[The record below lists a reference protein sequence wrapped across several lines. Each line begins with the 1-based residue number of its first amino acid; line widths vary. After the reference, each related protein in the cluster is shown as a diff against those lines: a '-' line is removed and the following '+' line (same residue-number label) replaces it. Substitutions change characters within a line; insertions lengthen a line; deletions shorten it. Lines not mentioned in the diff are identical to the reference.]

1 MSPNLLPSLLPTL
14 AITNLQVWT
23 IVFVAIT
30 FSIYLTIA
38 WLSRVKDT
46 KGFFIAGG
54 GVPAPANGMATA
66 ADWMSAASFISMA
79 GLISGMGFA
88 GGVYLMG
95 WTGGYVLLALL
106 LAPYL
111 RKFGHFTV
119 PDFIGDR
126 YDSSTARLIALL
138 CAIFISFTYVVGQMK
153 GVGVVF
159 SGFLGVT
166 PAVGVFIGMAIVFV
180 YAVFGGMKG
189 ITWTQVAQFW
199 VLITAFLIP
208 AVAIS
213 LKLTGQAIPSIGLAS
228 EVLPEVDPARPYLLD
243 RLTALNEQ
251 FGFGSYTE
259 AYGEDA
265 GKWNRLNVFCVA
277 LALMAGTAGLPH
289 VIVRFYTV
297 KTVKAARWSAFWAL
311 GFISL
316 LYLTAPAVATFAR
329 YYMVDDVAGLNG
341 KQVEELPEWYHNWNK
356 TGLIA
361 WVDFDGDG
369 ELAFNNNLTGSA
381 LEDYPVPDG
390 FGRGMPTNELMRIGG
405 VPANIRQ
412 QILDDPVSWVEA
424 NGGFSE
430 SQRKEYQKLNSLIY
444 GSLNAPDG
452 TRFGA
457 PEQLERFQELREI
470 NRQNTQAATSAL
482 LALGAA
488 HHPDRDII
496 VLATPQ
502 MAELADWMVAFVIAG
517 GLAAALSTASGLL
530 LVISSSVAH
539 DLYYRVMNPTASEK
553 QRLLV
558 GRIAIAV
565 AVLISGYFGIN
576 PPGFVGEVVA
586 FAFGL
591 AAASFFPAI
600 VLGIFTTRVSTVP
613 AVAGMLAGIGF
624 TAFYIVTQKADVIL
638 LNAEVAAAVFGPADS
653 AIRQPWFFGIDAQG
667 IGTVGMAINFVVTLS
682 LMPFFKPPR
691 RQVQDMV
698 RSIRQPEAP
707 GTEMAVAAH

>member
-1 MSPNLLPSLLPTL
+1 MDSVQL
-14 AITNLQVWT
+14 WT
-23 IVFVAIT
+23 VLFVAIT
-30 FSIYLTIA
+30 FSIYLGIA

-126 YDSSTARLIALL
+126 YDSSTARLIALV

-213 LKLTGQAIPSIGLAS
+213 LKLTGQAIPSVGLAS
-228 EVLPEVDPARPYLLD
+228 EVTASIDPAQPYLLD
-243 RLTALNEQ
+243 KLNALQHE
-251 FGFGSYTE
+251 FGFLSYTD
-259 AYGEDA
+259 AYPEGESR
-265 GKWNRLNVFCVA
+265 WTRLNVFCVA

-297 KTVKAARWSAFWAL
+297 KSVKAARWSAFWAL

-316 LYLTAPAVATFAR
+316 LYLTAPAVATFSR
-329 YYMVDDVAGLNG
+329 YYMVDDVNG
-341 KQVEELPEWYHNWNK
+341 INGVTAEELPDWYHNWNK
-356 TGLIA
+356 TGYIA
-361 WVDFDGDG
+361 WLDFDGDG
-369 ELAFNNNLTGSA
+369 RVAFTNNLTDQAVTIEGTGGVV
-381 LEDYPVPDG
+381 LP
-390 FGRGMPTNELMRIGG
+390 NELMSVSG
-405 VPANIRQ
+405 VPADIRG
-412 QILDDPVSWVEA
+412 QILADPAAWIAS
-424 NGGFSE
+424 NGG
-430 SQRKEYQKLNSLIY
+430 NDGY
-444 GSLNAPDG
+444 GSAAKQQLRLLGGKDRPD
-452 TRFGA
+452 A
-457 PEQLERFQELREI
+457 
-470 NRQNTQAATSAL
+470 
-482 LALGAA
+482 
-488 HHPDRDII
+488 DII

-502 MAELADWMVAFVIAG
+502 MAELADWLIAFVMAG

-539 DLYYRVMNPTASEK
+539 DLYFKVMNPTASEK

-558 GRIAIAV
+558 GRLAIAG
-565 AVLISGYFGIN
+565 AVLVAGYFGIN

-638 LNAEVAAAVFGPADS
+638 LNAEVAAMFFGGPES

-667 IGTVGMAINFVVTLS
+667 IGTVGMVLNFVVTLA

-691 RQVQDMV
+691 REVQDMV